1 MTRRPGWV
9 EKKCREGNTEDLLPG
24 TPVISQWLAHQHLE
38 REHRR
43 ALRVVKKA
51 AQNSRDYIMFETPEE
66 YAAYRRACSDI
77 TTALQKGRT

>member
-43 ALRVVKKA
+43 ALRVVKELEA
-51 AQNSRDYIMFETPEE
+51 NSRKEHELDVLIG
-66 YAAYRRACSDI
+66 YRTACVDI
-77 TTALQKGRT
+77 LAALQRGRT